1 MNVFPW
7 YIQLR
12 LPCLIINMIGNNLHF
27 FEILLYRKLSTV
39 QYENYASVFCYDNL
53 LMEPKE
59 VKSEM
64 KMYTLQVHLG
74 SFPILIC
81 YKNL

>member
-1 MNVFPW
+1 
-7 YIQLR
+7 
-12 LPCLIINMIGNNLHF
+12 MIGNNLHF

-64 KMYTLQVHLG
+64 KMYTFQFILG
-74 SFPILIC
+74 LSLF
-81 YKNL
+81 